1 MFFYLSSVIIIIL
14 IIIIYKLDINYQII
28 LWENIKDFIPLMA
41 SISITIGTTLAVIGY
56 NYDSTKR
63 IEENDSTYYKYII
76 EQFNLIDDSLINN
89 YDDYK
94 YIFNIFYNKINF
106 PSSGI
111 NENTDNNL
119 FIKKNKK
126 IRDKTFI
133 LLNKI
138 TFLLEKIYT
147 LDKKLFSNNYLGYKI
162 RLYIDNS
169 VYYEYWR
176 INYMI
181 YNNNFYKFLETKFSF
196 LKLNSYKYYKP
207 DNNLLNIEYTNNK
220 NFIFK

>member
-1 MFFYLSSVIIIIL
+1 MIYIYFLPIIVIIL
-14 IIIIYKLDINYQII
+14 IIIVYKLNINYPEQSV
-28 LWENIKDFIPLMA
+28 LFDTIKNV
-41 SISITIGTTLAVIGY
+41 SITIGTTLAVIGY
-56 NYDSTKR
+56 TYDINKR
-63 IEENDSTYYKYII
+63 NDEYNSRYAQYII
-76 EQFNLIDDSLINN
+76 EQFNLIDDNLLNN

-106 PSSGI
+106 PSSLDK
-111 NENTDNNL
+111 NTNNSL

-126 IRDKTFI
+126 IKDKTFI

-147 LDKKLFSNNYLGYKI
+147 LDKNLFENNLLGYKI

-181 YNNNFYKFLETKFSF
+181 YSYDFYKFLENKYFF

-207 DNNLLNIEYTNNK
+207 DNNLFNIEYTKDK
-220 NFIFK
+220 NFIFKN